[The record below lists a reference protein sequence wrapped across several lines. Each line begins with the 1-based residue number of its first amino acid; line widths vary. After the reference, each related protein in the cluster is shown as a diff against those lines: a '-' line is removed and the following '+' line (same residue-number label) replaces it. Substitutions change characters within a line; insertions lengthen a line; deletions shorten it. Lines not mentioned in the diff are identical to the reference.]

1 MKGRNWEGR
10 ERSERHERQVVADGE
25 MRIRGGCMVV
35 VQWVVD
41 PEEEDVFGRKFLA

>member
-10 ERSERHERQVVADGE
+10 ERSKRHERQVVADGE

-35 VQWVVD
+35 VQWAVD
-41 PEEEDVFGRKFLA
+41 RRRKMYLGGSS